1 MENDYNVGYQ
11 ENQNSNQMDP
21 NKSVMTMGEWVVT
34 LLIMM
39 IPCVNI
45 IMMFVWAFGNGNEN
59 RKNYCRA
66 NLIMQL
72 VWGVIAIIFYVT
84 IFASAMAGIYGS
96 Y

>member
-21 NKSVMTMGEWVVT
+21 NKSVMTMGEWLVT
-34 LLIMM
+34 LLVMLV
-39 IPCVNI
+39 PCVNI

-59 RKNYCRA
+59 RKNFCKA
-66 NLIMQL
+66 NLIMQ
-72 VWGVIAIIFYVT
+72 VIQAVIIIILYVT
-84 IFASAMAGIYGS
+84 IFAGIMAAAYGS